1 MSDLT
6 WLTLVIVFFG
16 CIIVWQ
22 LAMLMDRLG
31 YMVDLLGDI
40 KNAAHR
46 DVHLRTPA
54 QPVDD
59 RANDVSPEERQQ
71 DQIR

>member
-6 WLTLVIVFFG
+6 WLTLVIIFFG

-31 YMVDLLGDI
+31 YMVGLLGDI

-46 DVHLRTPA
+46 DGRLRPPA
-54 QPVDD
+54 QPIDD
-59 RANDVSPEERQQ
+59 VFPEERQQ
-71 DQIR
+71 D

>member
-1 MSDLT
+1 
-6 WLTLVIVFFG
+6 
-16 CIIVWQ
+16 
-22 LAMLMDRLG
+22 LAARLMDRLG